1 MDGNNNNFDNLVL
14 WNGSSD
20 NHFISAPLK
29 LAVRRWVE
37 KSDVRFENLPK
48 NCTINNLKLLK
59 MNKCLLKFWSW
70 CQNSYLFMYDKFAF
84 HAYSCLIL
92 WKKNGTIRNNTHF
105 FPLFLEREMTFNST
119 FYCLSWIFSKCDFT
133 KYLQNPCEGE

>member
-29 LAVRRWVE
+29 LGVRRWVE

-59 MNKCLLKFWSW
+59 MNKCLLKF
-70 CQNSYLFMYDKFAF
+70 
-84 HAYSCLIL
+84 
-92 WKKNGTIRNNTHF
+92 
-105 FPLFLEREMTFNST
+105 
-119 FYCLSWIFSKCDFT
+119 
-133 KYLQNPCEGE
+133 